1 MPVDIEKAKEYINQ
15 ISYYILC
22 LYGYLVNGQKAVVT
36 ITDIKRQLQI
46 IQAHIIV
53 KLQENIGYHFPDEA
67 LVITWD
73 IETHSS
79 RESDIQLGFND
90 SGYDW
95 PFIVEKATK
104 LNVLKWMVQQMSANP
119 HKKADAESILTWNY
133 FGGTR
138 KPLTNSF
145 FQRNQWIK
153 KTDKGRKKTEGRD
166 SINIKINPNLDF
178 ESSFLKLPGC
188 VPIDICASFSQLHP
202 RSEKRSLKFF
212 LEKYSL
218 SDKADM
224 PISKLWK
231 YYLKA
236 KNGISNSSIK
246 NMHEIINYCSTDAL
260 RCQELI
266 VKCNIINDYREVAS
280 IAYITLFDSHYYG
293 IGMKVGNLLG
303 AEAWAQ
309 DILFSMKTS
318 DQKASEK
325 FPEAY
330 VFPPE
335 KGFENKRPVTGLDF
349 ASLYPSIIMTY
360 NLSPKKMVSILSEV
374 DKLHR
379 ENKVLHSIKFKYN
392 GKLVQAW
399 TIQHENKSDQKG
411 LFPKILATLLSM
423 RNEIKA

>member
-1 MPVDIEKAKEYINQ
+1 
-15 ISYYILC
+15 
-22 LYGYLVNGQKAVVT
+22 
-36 ITDIKRQLQI
+36 
-46 IQAHIIV
+46 
-53 KLQENIGYHFPDEA
+53 
-67 LVITWD
+67 
-73 IETHSS
+73 
-79 RESDIQLGFND
+79 
-90 SGYDW
+90 
-95 PFIVEKATK
+95 
-104 LNVLKWMVQQMSANP
+104 
-119 HKKADAESILTWNY
+119 
-133 FGGTR
+133 
-138 KPLTNSF
+138 
-145 FQRNQWIK
+145 
-153 KTDKGRKKTEGRD
+153 
-166 SINIKINPNLDF
+166 
-178 ESSFLKLPGC
+178 
-188 VPIDICASFSQLHP
+188 
-202 RSEKRSLKFF
+202 
-212 LEKYSL
+212 
-218 SDKADM
+218 M

-411 LFPKILATLLSM
+411 LFPKILATLLKNIVVNGITSKM
-423 RNEIKA
+423 MESCEKVYQRTYRNAVKKAQEILYQQAFIKCAKKLTKNKKFSVGSETKEKICSDFVKYPNKLAKCIKGYNILPQYIGFEPSEIHLPITEENRQHNSKGSNQIHIGWLLAYTVSQAEKVLINLPKDLSEK